1 MTFSTVNLV
10 GERVLVKGTDFL
22 GTEGQVVLDSSQ
34 WIAVNREKQLK
45 EATTEF
51 DAAVEEFFAPLTQ
64 AADKAKAVGNK
75 PEQDPI
81 EFVVLEEGETG
92 TPGKAPHLVKLTKD
106 SVILRLIEEN
116 AGTDR
121 LAWVNDTLEVLAA
134 SQSASVAVPTAEEVT
149 ALGTEATAPQ

>member
-1 MTFSTVNLV
+1 M
-10 GERVLVKGTDFL
+10 
-22 GTEGQVVLDSSQ
+22 
-34 WIAVNREKQLK
+34 
-45 EATTEF
+45 
-51 DAAVEEFFAPLTQ
+51 
-64 AADKAKAVGNK
+64 GNK